1 MSESNKSPS
10 SKLLLALRARKSQAR
25 RAGATPS
32 PSHSSSDCAGVT
44 PLLARQAKEE
54 PEVTEEDH
62 DTGPAL
68 TNTSRS
74 LQEALENIKL
84 EKKEEEKS
92 EDLKIHEEEQ
102 TLERDKVYA
111 KLMMAREKL
120 TRAKNQKEM
129 LKELYENRKRNNAC
143 GDWEG
148 WSFEEMRDEY
158 VR

>member
-1 MSESNKSPS
+1 MSDKSPAS
-10 SKLLLALRARKSQAR
+10 RMLLTLRAKKLMARK
-25 RAGATPS
+25 AGATPS

-44 PLLARQAKEE
+44 PLLARQVKEE
-54 PEVTEEDH
+54 PGVTEEDH
-62 DTGPAL
+62 VTGPAP

-74 LQEALENIKL
+74 LQEAFENIKQ

-111 KLMMAREKL
+111 KMMMAREKL

-129 LKELYENRKRNNAC
+129 LRELYETRKRNNASK
-143 GDWEG
+143 DWEG